1 MSSEADA
8 EQSKQPSGLRV
19 LLVEDEMMVALLV
32 ESMLVELGHK
42 VTGPVGRLNQAV
54 AMAEREDLDF
64 AVLDVNINGGKAYPV
79 AAALAARGIP
89 FIFATGYGR
98 AGLAAPFE
106 DRPML
111 QKPFRSEDLR
121 AAIEAVYAVDTTAI
135 ARQSG

>member
-1 MSSEADA
+1 MTDA
-8 EQSKQPSGLRV
+8 EQSKQLAVLRV

-42 VTGPVGRLNQAV
+42 VIGPVGRLNQAV
-54 AMAEREDLDF
+54 AMAEREGLDF
-64 AVLDVNINGGKAYPV
+64 AVIDVNINSGKAFPV

-106 DRPML
+106 DRPVL
-111 QKPFRSEDLR
+111 QKPYRAEDLR
-121 AAIEAVYAVDTTAI
+121 AVLPAEKK
-135 ARQSG
+135 RG